1 MKTFGDLKAGDK
13 IFSFNKD
20 LKRIFIDEITAVIF
34 NKYKMIIECKS
45 IISSG
50 ELPWDNEFTSSI
62 ENKYLNK
69 FYMES
74 ASSFISADEK
84 LFFDYI
90 NENI

>member
-13 IFSFNKD
+13 IFSFNKNNR
-20 LKRIFIDEITAVIF
+20 KIFIDEIIYIWFDKDRMGLRFRPILNADGWFSEF
-34 NKYKMIIECKS
+34 NS
-45 IISSG
+45 
-50 ELPWDNEFTSSI
+50 FI
-62 ENKYLNK
+62 ENKHLDK